1 MRIIQIVV
9 GSESEPSEAVTFVC
23 GDLDRVED
31 NLFVELVLDI
41 LVGRPLHDTEPKE
54 MSLLALNVE
63 L

>member
-31 NLFVELVLDI
+31 NFFMELILDI
-41 LVGRPLHDTEPKE
+41 LVGRPLHYIKGKE
-54 MSLLALNVE
+54 LSVTLNTKQ
-63 L
+63 